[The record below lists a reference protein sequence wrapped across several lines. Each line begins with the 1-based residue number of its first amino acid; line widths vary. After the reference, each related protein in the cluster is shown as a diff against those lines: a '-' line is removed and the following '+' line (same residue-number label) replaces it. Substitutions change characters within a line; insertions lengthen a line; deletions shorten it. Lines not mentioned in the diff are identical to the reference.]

1 VLLYATGGLA
11 YGAIKTRGAFAGVTP
26 GGVAVTSFG
35 SNTDTR
41 VGWTVGA
48 GVEGLITRNWS
59 AKLEYLYMDFGR
71 ADAGTFALAPASV
84 IGAHVSSRFTDHIL
98 RAGINYRFGGPVVAK
113 Y

>member
-1 VLLYATGGLA
+1 MRRGSVLLLLA
-11 YGAIKTRGAFAGVTP
+11 VLSGIEGAF
-26 GGVAVTSFG
+26 GGS
-35 SNTDTR
+35 
-41 VGWTVGA
+41 
-48 GVEGLITRNWS
+48 WS